1 MEAENEFSVYVFSN
15 ACTSS
20 HPKNTLTQFTN
31 NTPYRIS
38 LPTDENWYVCA
49 ESVGF
54 SANFNTIIPPV
65 NNNLPNIIIC
75 TTRITYKEFL
85 NGDDAGILDPVG
97 SIRFPEGILT
107 IENILKSLKVLDDF
121 DIVYNVTS
129 DSYLEFYIKG
139 DSKKFYCLY
148 IHEDTMADLQLS
160 NTGMKKLSLVGDN
173 YYARWLT
180 PGGGAILG
188 SKKKW
193 YKKLPE
199 IVKIECPEIC
209 EQIYNNQLTRDLKV
223 FFPLINEKMGYFY
236 QEFLVRQYVKLSNC
250 DISKLSIAIKDEK
263 NENLPLKKGFASFV
277 KLNFTKMPYNYECFN
292 VGVTSDGDG
301 CFFTS
306 NLPRTYYLNSNW
318 KVSLSAIN
326 FPNNFYPLSYEKDLR
341 VIYYG
346 LTDGPVKEVII
357 PNIMWT
363 ENTLIAYLNETIE
376 SVAHLSAITTSDN
389 RSIYNLKLKHGGTV
403 LLPSSVCDILGFE
416 YTAHQTQEYCI
427 EKKHGILFFNIFNP
441 STTDKSSMVLSFID
455 ILMNKP
461 LQMSALK
468 PQYIM
473 LYADFIKPSIVGDS
487 YSKLLKIIQIPNH
500 NANYHTEEFQLQES
514 HSLENTLIQTMH
526 FELRSHTGEL
536 INFANNKNTFLNLFF
551 SKNK

>member
-1 MEAENEFSVYVFSN
+1 MEAEDEFSVYVFSN
-15 ACTSS
+15 ASTFS

-31 NTPYRIS
+31 NTPHRIS

-54 SANFNTIIPPV
+54 SANFSTIIPPI
-65 NNNLPNIIIC
+65 NNSLPNIIIC

-107 IENILKSLKVLDDF
+107 IENLLKSLKVFDDF
-121 DIVYNVTS
+121 GIAYNVTS

-139 DSKKFYCLY
+139 DSKKFYCIY
-148 IHEDTMADLQLS
+148 IHEDTMSDLQLS
-160 NTGMKKLSLVGDN
+160 NIGMKKLSLVGDN
-173 YYARWLT
+173 YYAGWLT

-199 IVKIECPEIC
+199 IVKIECSEIC

-250 DISKLSIAIKDEK
+250 DISKLSITIKDEK
-263 NENLPLKKGFASFV
+263 NDNLPLKKGFASFV
-277 KLNFTKMPYNYECFN
+277 KLNFTKMPYNYECFK
-292 VGVTSDGDG
+292 VGVTSDGNG

-326 FPNNFYPLSYEKDLR
+326 FPNNFYPLPYEEEFR

-346 LTDGPVKEVII
+346 STYGSVKEVII

-376 SVAHLSAITTSDN
+376 SVAYLSAITTNDN
-389 RSIYNLKLKHGGTV
+389 RSIYNLKLKHGGMV

-416 YTAHQTQEYCI
+416 YTAHQTQEYCVA
-427 EKKHGILFFNIFNP
+427 KKYGTLFFNIFNP
-441 STTDKSSMVLSFID
+441 STMDESSKVLTFTDV
-455 ILMNKP
+455 LMNKP

-473 LYADFIKPSIVGDS
+473 LYADFIKPSIVGES

-514 HSLENTLIQTMH
+514 HSLENTLLQTMH

-551 SKNK
+551 FKK

>member
-1 MEAENEFSVYVFSN
+1 MEAEDEFSVYVFSN
-15 ACTSS
+15 ASTFS

-54 SANFNTIIPPV
+54 SANFSTIIPPI
-65 NNNLPNIIIC
+65 NNSLPNIIIC

-107 IENILKSLKVLDDF
+107 IENLLKSLKVFDDF
-121 DIVYNVTS
+121 GIAYNVTS

-139 DSKKFYCLY
+139 DSKKFYCIY
-148 IHEDTMADLQLS
+148 IHEDTMSDLQLS
-160 NTGMKKLSLVGDN
+160 NIGMKKLSLVGDN
-173 YYARWLT
+173 YYAGWLT

-199 IVKIECPEIC
+199 IVKIECSEIC

-250 DISKLSIAIKDEK
+250 DISKLSITIKDEK
-263 NENLPLKKGFASFV
+263 NDNLPLKKGFASFV

-326 FPNNFYPLSYEKDLR
+326 FPNNFYPLPYEEELR

-346 LTDGPVKEVII
+346 STDGDVKEVII

-376 SVAHLSAITTSDN
+376 SVAYLSAITTNDN
-389 RSIYNLKLKHGGTV
+389 RSIYNLKLKHGGLV
-403 LLPSSVCDILGFE
+403 LLPNSVCDILGFE
-416 YTAHQTQEYCI
+416 YTAHQTQEYCVA
-427 EKKHGILFFNIFNP
+427 KKYGTLFFNIFNP
-441 STTDKSSMVLSFID
+441 STMDESSKVLTFTDV
-455 ILMNKP
+455 LMNKP

-473 LYADFIKPSIVGDS
+473 LYADFIKPSIVGES

-551 SKNK
+551 FKK